1 MADQSPADQTPPSSG
16 MQSLSVDS
24 QPPSSSST
32 PQMSLEEKFKIIRSV
47 GEECIQEDELLNLL
61 NHKPEPICYDGFEP
75 SGRMHIALA
84 DICQLGMD
92 QRKVNVLAREFK
104 NFEMLEE
111 LDISDNQ
118 IRVLP
123 ESFRLLSKLR
133 VFRADETPLE
143 VPPRE
148 VIKLGAQAVVEFMA
162 DLIAKRDT
170 KAAPPKKEKGF
181 WFRIC
186 SICWTFQTTN
196 TDDNM

>member
-1 MADQSPADQTPPSSG
+1 
-16 MQSLSVDS
+16 
-24 QPPSSSST
+24 
-32 PQMSLEEKFKIIRSV
+32 
-47 GEECIQEDELLNLL
+47 
-61 NHKPEPICYDGFEP
+61 
-75 SGRMHIALA
+75 
-84 DICQLGMD
+84 
-92 QRKVNVLAREFK
+92 
-104 NFEMLEE
+104 MLEE

-133 VFRADETPLE
+133 VFRANETPLE
-143 VPPRE
+143 
-148 VIKLGAQAVVEFMA
+148 AVVEFMA

>member
-1 MADQSPADQTPPSSG
+1 MLLHCDCALISFSGNADSNAAPAGGDITESA
-16 MQSLSVDS
+16 
-24 QPPSSSST
+24 
-32 PQMSLEEKFKIIRSV
+32 SLEK
-47 GEECIQEDELLNLL
+47 
-61 NHKPEPICYDGFEP
+61 
-75 SGRMHIALA
+75 
-84 DICQLGMD
+84 
-92 QRKVNVLAREFK
+92 
-104 NFEMLEE
+104 
-111 LDISDNQ
+111 Q

-123 ESFRLLSKLR
+123 DCFRLLSKLR

-162 DLIAKRDT
+162 DLVAKRDN

-186 SICWTFQTTN
+186 SICWPFRTAN

>member
-1 MADQSPADQTPPSSG
+1 
-16 MQSLSVDS
+16 
-24 QPPSSSST
+24 
-32 PQMSLEEKFKIIRSV
+32 
-47 GEECIQEDELLNLL
+47 
-61 NHKPEPICYDGFEP
+61 
-75 SGRMHIALA
+75 
-84 DICQLGMD
+84 
-92 QRKVNVLAREFK
+92 
-104 NFEMLEE
+104 MLEE

>member
-1 MADQSPADQTPPSSG
+1 
-16 MQSLSVDS
+16 
-24 QPPSSSST
+24 
-32 PQMSLEEKFKIIRSV
+32 
-47 GEECIQEDELLNLL
+47 
-61 NHKPEPICYDGFEP
+61 
-75 SGRMHIALA
+75 
-84 DICQLGMD
+84 
-92 QRKVNVLAREFK
+92 
-104 NFEMLEE
+104 MLEE

-170 KAAPPKKEKGF
+170 KAAPPKKEKCF

>member
-1 MADQSPADQTPPSSG
+1 
-16 MQSLSVDS
+16 
-24 QPPSSSST
+24 
-32 PQMSLEEKFKIIRSV
+32 
-47 GEECIQEDELLNLL
+47 
-61 NHKPEPICYDGFEP
+61 
-75 SGRMHIALA
+75 
-84 DICQLGMD
+84 
-92 QRKVNVLAREFK
+92 
-104 NFEMLEE
+104 MLEE

-133 VFRADETPLE
+133 VFRADKTPLE

-148 VIKLGAQAVVEFMA
+148 VVVEFMA

-186 SICWTFQTTN
+186 SICWPFRTAN